1 MTEQALRQKVIDQFK
16 AWLGWSE
23 ASGKHRKIVDLYNS
37 IRPLPVGYML
47 KYTDSWCAAT
57 VSAVGQ
63 ALGITDT
70 ILPECSCPR
79 MIELYSRRGLWM
91 EDDAYVPKVADIIM
105 YDWQDNG
112 IGDNRGTPD
121 HVGMVAEVNGNTLK
135 VIEGNI
141 SNSVAYRTLQIGSK
155 YIRGYCIPAYA
166 EKAAELEGGA
176 DMTYDEFKSF
186 MAQYEKEFADNDAGS
201 WSKEDREWAIQVGL
215 FQGSGTLPD
224 GTPNY
229 MWQSTPTREQIA
241 AILHRF
247 AKSIGKA

>member
-1 MTEQALRQKVIDQFK
+1 MTERELRQKVVDQFK
-16 AWLGWSE
+16 SWIGWSE
-23 ASGKHRKIVDLYNS
+23 ANGKHRQIVDLYNS
-37 IRPLPVGYML
+37 IQPLPVGYTL

-79 MIELYSRRGLWM
+79 MIDLYSERGLWM
-91 EDDAYVPKVADIIM
+91 EDDGYTPDIADIIM

-121 HVGMVAEVNGNTLK
+121 HVGMVVEVNGSTLK
-135 VIEGNI
+135 VMEGNMA
-141 SNSVAYRTLQIGSK
+141 NAVGYRTLQIGSR
-155 YIRGYCIPAYA
+155 YIRGYCTPAYA
-166 EKAAELEGGA
+166 EKAAEVKGEA
-176 DMTYDEFKSF
+176 DMTYDEFKSL

-229 MWQSTPTREQIA
+229 MWQSNPTREQIA

-247 AKSIGKA
+247 AKSIGVA